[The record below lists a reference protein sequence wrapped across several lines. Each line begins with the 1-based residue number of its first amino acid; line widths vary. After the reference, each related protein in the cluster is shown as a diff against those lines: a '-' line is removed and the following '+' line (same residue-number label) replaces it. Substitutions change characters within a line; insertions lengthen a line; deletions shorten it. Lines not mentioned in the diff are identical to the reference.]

1 MKAKIVCFKF
11 SRTVKICILIILLQ
25 IGFIIFQI
33 KELRE
38 VQSFNQIQESANEM
52 QAKNDEKSIKQ
63 IKLEESTNQKEESI
77 KNVDNEFVNI
87 AKAASKENKIK
98 ESETKQENNLKES
111 ETKQENNLKEYETM
125 PSQKKGL
132 KIIGKITIPKLK
144 LDTYILEQTT
154 TKALKV
160 SVTKLYG
167 PSINEVGNF
176 CIAGHNYR
184 NNKMFGG
191 IKKLE
196 NKDKIILTD
205 TYGRSVTYEVY
216 ENYQTNPKDVSSLSQ
231 ETGGDRELTLI
242 TCTAGAIKRVIVKA
256 IEVYD

>member
-11 SRTVKICILIILLQ
+11 SKTVKICILIILLQ
-25 IGFIIFQI
+25 IGFIVYQI

-38 VQSFNQIQESANEM
+38 VQSFNQIQESVSKIKEKKIIEQQNINMLEK
-52 QAKNDEKSIKQ
+52 QTIDEGINTIENQSSNTIDKSIKTIQNQ
-63 IKLEESTNQKEESI
+63 ITIDETQKTDNNTNTINQ
-77 KNVDNEFVNI
+77 
-87 AKAASKENKIK
+87 
-98 ESETKQENNLKES
+98 ETS
-111 ETKQENNLKEYETM
+111 LKEYETM
-125 PSQKKGL
+125 PRKKKGF
-132 KIIGKITIPKLK
+132 KIIGKITIPKLE
-144 LDTYILEQTT
+144 LDTYILEETT

-167 PSINEVGNF
+167 PGINQVGNF

-216 ENYQTNPKDVSSLSQ
+216 ENYQTSPKDVSSLSQ
-231 ETGGDRELTLI
+231 ETEGDRELTLI

-256 IEVYD
+256 VEVYD

>member
-11 SRTVKICILIILLQ
+11 SKTVKICILIILLQ
-25 IGFIIFQI
+25 LGFIIFQI

-52 QAKNDEKSIKQ
+52 QSKNEDKDTNEIKQ
-63 IKLEESTNQKEESI
+63 
-77 KNVDNEFVNI
+77 
-87 AKAASKENKIK
+87 
-98 ESETKQENNLKES
+98 ETI
-111 ETKQENNLKEYETM
+111 LKEYETM
-125 PSQKKGL
+125 PSQKKGF

-144 LDTYILEQTT
+144 LDTYILEETT

-167 PSINEVGNF
+167 PGINQVGNF

-216 ENYQTNPKDVSSLSQ
+216 ENYQTSPKDVSSLSQ
-231 ETGGDRELTLI
+231 ETGGDREVTLI

>member
-11 SRTVKICILIILLQ
+11 YRTVKICILIILLQ

-52 QAKNDEKSIKQ
+52 QAKNDEKCTKQ

-77 KNVDNEFVNI
+77 NNVDNEFVNT
-87 AKAASKENKIK
+87 AKAASKENEI
-98 ESETKQENNLKES
+98 KES

-125 PSQKKGL
+125 PSQKKGF
-132 KIIGKITIPKLK
+132 KIIGKIAIPKLK

-216 ENYQTNPKDVSSLSQ
+216 ENYQTSPKDVSSLSQ

>member
-11 SRTVKICILIILLQ
+11 SKTVKISILIILLQ
-25 IGFIIFQI
+25 IGFIMFQI

-38 VQSFNQIQESANEM
+38 VQSFNQIQESVNEM
-52 QAKNDEKSIKQ
+52 QAKSVKESTKEIKSQ
-63 IKLEESTNQKEESI
+63 ENQSTNQEEESI
-77 KNVDNEFVNI
+77 NNDDNEFVNT
-87 AKAASKENKIK
+87 AKAASKENEI
-98 ESETKQENNLKES
+98 KES

-125 PSQKKGL
+125 PSQKKGF

-216 ENYQTNPKDVSSLSQ
+216 ENYQTSPKDVSSLSQ

-242 TCTAGAIKRVIVKA
+242 TCTVGAIKRVIVKA

>member
-11 SRTVKICILIILLQ
+11 SKTVNILILIIIFQ
-25 IGFIIFQI
+25 IIFITFQI

-38 VQSFNQIQESANEM
+38 YGSFNQIKES
-52 QAKNDEKSIKQ
+52 
-63 IKLEESTNQKEESI
+63 
-77 KNVDNEFVNI
+77 V
-87 AKAASKENKIK
+87 NKIK
-98 ESETKQENNLKES
+98 NETENKLGVSKNEISNQIGQNTIKQEIK
-111 ETKQENNLKEYETM
+111 KEYETM
-125 PSQKKGL
+125 PSEKKGF

-144 LDTYILEQTT
+144 LDTYILEETT

-167 PSINEVGNF
+167 PGINEVGNF

-196 NKDKIILTD
+196 VKDKIILTD
-205 TYGRSVTYEVY
+205 IYGESITYEVY
-216 ENYQTNPKDVSSLSQ
+216 QNYQTSPKDISSLDQ
-231 ETGGDRELTLI
+231 ETGGDREVTLI
-242 TCTAGAIKRVIVKA
+242 TCTTGAIKRVIVKA
-256 IEVYD
+256 VEVYD

>member
-11 SRTVKICILIILLQ
+11 SKTVNILILITILE
-25 IGFIIFQI
+25 IVFIVFQI

-38 VQSFNQIQESANEM
+38 DRSFNQIQESVNRIENEIENETESKLEVS
-52 QAKNDEKSIKQ
+52 KNEKNNQIEQNVIKQ
-63 IKLEESTNQKEESI
+63 EVK
-77 KNVDNEFVNI
+77 
-87 AKAASKENKIK
+87 
-98 ESETKQENNLKES
+98 
-111 ETKQENNLKEYETM
+111 KEYETM
-125 PSQKKGL
+125 PSEKKGL

-144 LDTYILEQTT
+144 LDTYILEETT
-154 TKALKV
+154 TKALKI

-167 PSINEVGNF
+167 PGINEVGNF

-184 NNKMFGG
+184 NNKMFGE

-205 TYGRSVTYEVY
+205 TYGESITYEVY
-216 ENYQTNPKDVSSLSQ
+216 ENYQTSPKDVSCLNQ
-231 ETGGDRELTLI
+231 ETGGDREVTLI

-256 IEVYD
+256 VEVYD